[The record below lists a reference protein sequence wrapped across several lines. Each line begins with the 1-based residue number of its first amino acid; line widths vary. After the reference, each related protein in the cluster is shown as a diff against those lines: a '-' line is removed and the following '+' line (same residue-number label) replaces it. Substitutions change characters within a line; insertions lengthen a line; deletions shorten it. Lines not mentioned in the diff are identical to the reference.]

1 MFSLCG
7 LVFISCVSVCMV
19 LLMEILHN
27 RIGVDLLTIG
37 LFGAVVYTNIF
48 RLVLRMMVRC
58 VCEVFFF

>member
-1 MFSLCG
+1 VFSLCG

-58 VCEVFFF
+58 VCEVFF